1 MPQKPRG
8 ARIHGH
14 QDAMIRSLRSPSCAT
29 SASLAKA
36 TATRP
41 TATAALQST
50 NRARQWWTDR
60 TARPALRTTSLGG
73 GTVNSDSWEGA
84 EAVLGGSDSLIMKLN
99 AVGGGIL

>member
-1 MPQKPRG
+1 MPQKPSG
-8 ARIHGH
+8 ARIQGH
-14 QDAMIRSLRSPSCAT
+14 QDARPKSLRSPSCAT

-36 TATRP
+36 TATTP

-60 TARPALRTTSLGG
+60 TARPALRTTSLGA
-73 GTVNSDSWEGA
+73 GTVNSGSWDGA
-84 EAVLGGSDSLIMKLN
+84 EAVLEGSDSLTMKLS